1 MPQAVF
7 LNSGISG
14 YEYLDKIVQLP
25 FCLPNIEERKKRAYL
40 SKMVEAKELDPKR
53 VLSRVQ
59 KELQEASLYVPF
71 KKLPEPTRSSDDGGN
86 LRSENQMRA
95 LVNAARGMRKANLL
109 VNDPMRR
116 AEMGIS
122 EDGLIEQIETDGI
135 GARDDRKESFLFMLS
150 EEAKVQKSKRLTQAQ
165 SERPAEPDNQPSAE
179 RGATAAVVEKGDG
192 SASSPGG
199 EGGAVSEA
207 AAENER
213 PEQEPRFLLAD
224 AGSIGRSNDQEAR
237 CVLQWN
243 GVVQAGL
250 WGGVESRAE
259 SLSVGRVGDQ
269 LPGDGKW
276 RGGVLAADG
285 NIYGIP
291 YNATQVLR
299 FDPRTQQATLVGDE
313 LPGGYKWRGGV
324 LAADGNIYGIPC
336 NATQVLRFDPRTQQ
350 ATLVGAELPGGAK
363 WYGGVLAA
371 DGNIYGIP
379 CDATQVL
386 RFDPRTQQATLVGA
400 ELPGGAKWY
409 GGVLAADGNI
419 YGIPCN
425 ATQVLRFDPRTQQ
438 ATLVGAELPGGAK
451 WYGGVL
457 AADGNIYGIPCD
469 ATQVLRF
476 DPRTQQATLVG
487 DQLPGDYKW
496 FGGVL
501 AADGNIYGIP
511 WHATQVLRF
520 DPRTQ
525 QATLVGAQ
533 LPGDY
538 KWFGGVLAADGN
550 IYGIPCDA
558 TQVLRL
564 ALDLPEATAE
574 LVLELDEQSSEY
586 ARLESDDPASTPAQP
601 ENSLRLPARGC
612 GASVRLVAREGYE
625 LGMGQIGISV
635 TIEHVQYHI
644 GVRLVARED
653 DELGMEPISMSFKIE
668 NQPVVLLSS
677 KAHYKIRLPEARFG
691 IVQDQSYAPMMD
703 ENERACL
710 DRLCP
715 FADGNPRR
723 LKRIINVFN
732 VGRRVVELRRGE
744 KWPGLTEFKPKL
756 LKFVIMLEQWPYRA
770 PACLRRWL
778 PPLCRCCIVQQEPW
792 LGSA

>member
-7 LNSGISG
+7 LSTGISG
-14 YEYLDKIVQLP
+14 FEYLDKIVQLP

-40 SKMVEAKELDPKR
+40 SKIVEAKELEPKR
-53 VLSRVQ
+53 VLVRVEH
-59 KELQEASLYVPF
+59 ELQEASLYVPF
-71 KKLPEPTRSSDDGGN
+71 KKLPEPTRSNNDGGN

-135 GARDDRKESFLFMLS
+135 GVRDDRKESFLFMLS

-165 SERPAEPDNQPSAE
+165 SERRAEPDNQPSAE
-179 RGATAAVVEKGDG
+179 RGATAAVVEEGDG
-192 SASSPGG
+192 SASSPG

-250 WGGVESRAE
+250 LGGVESRAE
-259 SLSVGRVGDQ
+259 SLSVGRVGDE

-291 YNATQVLR
+291 LNATQVLR
-299 FDPRTQQATLVGDE
+299 FDPRTQQATRVGAE
-313 LPGGYKWRGGV
+313 LPGGYKWSGGV
-324 LAADGNIYGIPC
+324 LAADGNIYGIPFD
-336 NATQVLRFDPRTQQ
+336 ATQVLRFDPRTQQ
-350 ATLVGAELPGGAK
+350 ATLVGAELPGGYK
-363 WYGGVLAA
+363 WCGGVLAA

-379 CDATQVL
+379 FDATQVL

-400 ELPGGAKWY
+400 ELPGGAKWS

-419 YGIPCN
+419 YGIPFDATQVLRFDPRTQQATRVGAELPGGCQVVRRRAGGRRQHLRHPVN

-438 ATLVGAELPGGAK
+438 ATLVGAELPGDYK
-451 WYGGVL
+451 WHGGVL
-457 AADGNIYGIPCD
+457 AADGNIYGIPLD

-476 DPRTQQATLVG
+476 DPRTQQATRVG
-487 DQLPGDYKW
+487 AELPGGSKW
-496 FGGVL
+496 SGGVL

-511 WHATQVLRF
+511 YRAM
-520 DPRTQ
+520 
-525 QATLVGAQ
+525 
-533 LPGDY
+533 
-538 KWFGGVLAADGN
+538 
-550 IYGIPCDA
+550 
-558 TQVLRL
+558 QVLRL

-770 PACLRRWL
+770 PARLKRWL
-778 PPLCRCCIVQQEPW
+778 PRVCHARQ
-792 LGSA
+792 

>member
-122 EDGLIEQIETDGI
+122 EDGLIEQIETDGN

-179 RGATAAVVEKGDG
+179 RGATAAVVEKGNG

-213 PEQEPRFLLAD
+213 PEQEPRFLLTD

-291 YNATQVLR
+291 SNATQVLR

-313 LPGGYKWRGGV
+313 LPGGGKSFLWTLVQRTLLAQALVETLDKLQEQANALTLPSEHERAREKAVLGAFEKAVGQLRNPEVRGSFIVDEEDKLRFEKQLNQMHAAVKKHDQYADSCCRDGVGRLGQLMINVMHSLVHVTARCGKPIKASKWSTAGFGFYST
-324 LAADGNIYGIPC
+324 LAAEEPTRRMPHHETDSLMGQLEKRLKQSRE
-336 NATQVLRFDPRTQQ
+336 AKV
-350 ATLVGAELPGGAK
+350 AE
-363 WYGGVLAA
+363 
-371 DGNIYGIP
+371 
-379 CDATQVL
+379 
-386 RFDPRTQQATLVGA
+386 
-400 ELPGGAKWY
+400 
-409 GGVLAADGNI
+409 
-419 YGIPCN
+419 
-425 ATQVLRFDPRTQQ
+425 
-438 ATLVGAELPGGAK
+438 
-451 WYGGVL
+451 
-457 AADGNIYGIPCD
+457 
-469 ATQVLRF
+469 
-476 DPRTQQATLVG
+476 
-487 DQLPGDYKW
+487 
-496 FGGVL
+496 
-501 AADGNIYGIP
+501 
-511 WHATQVLRF
+511 WHAAAIVFLLALLLLPPLVL
-520 DPRTQ
+520 
-525 QATLVGAQ
+525 LLLLLLL
-533 LPGDY
+533 LP
-538 KWFGGVLAADGN
+538 
-550 IYGIPCDA
+550 
-558 TQVLRL
+558 QRL
-564 ALDLPEATAE
+564 ALLSPLILLLPIAVLFAAACRHRKANLAIAVAGDGDANEATEPNSNNNDGAAASQVEHSKRVIELLIGGPVGVGGEWTWRTIGLGEVGQSTISLATTLRYAVLRSAQLLAFCCASAYSLCASLATCLTCTTEEDDTLPEGGTKYIVVDFNAW
-574 LVLELDEQSSEY
+574 VYS
-586 ARLESDDPASTPAQP
+586 
-601 ENSLRLPARGC
+601 
-612 GASVRLVAREGYE
+612 
-625 LGMGQIGISV
+625 
-635 TIEHVQYHI
+635 
-644 GVRLVARED
+644 GVRTASRT
-653 DELGMEPISMSFKIE
+653 
-668 NQPVVLLSS
+668 
-677 KAHYKIRLPEARFG
+677 H
-691 IVQDQSYAPMMD
+691 
-703 ENERACL
+703 
-710 DRLCP
+710 
-715 FADGNPRR
+715 
-723 LKRIINVFN
+723 
-732 VGRRVVELRRGE
+732 
-744 KWPGLTEFKPKL
+744 T
-756 LKFVIMLEQWPYRA
+756 
-770 PACLRRWL
+770 
-778 PPLCRCCIVQQEPW
+778 
-792 LGSA
+792 